1 MEGKINKPLRLTFQ
15 DFNFFNFCIRNPLVS
30 LCLFDIRAVHW
41 WLSLVAEVY
50 RLTYAEVCHRQR
62 WIYLADNG
70 FQGVEDPTENQEG
83 EDE

>member
-30 LCLFDIRAVHW
+30 LCLFDVRAVHW

-50 RLTYAEVCHRQR
+50 RLTYAEVCHGEYICQTMVSKEWKIQR
-62 WIYLADNG
+62 KIRKVKMNS
-70 FQGVEDPTENQEG
+70 
-83 EDE
+83 